1 MEGEKPARGDAVHAQ
16 WGSDYLA
23 VMRALGLEYVTL
35 VPGASYRGLHDSL
48 VNYLGNTRPTLLLS
62 LHDAQRQ
69 SRRGRI
75 AGEARIRRR
84 TPAAPDIP
92 TVAESGIPGYE
103 VSNWFGVSAPARTP
117 PEIVSRLHDS
127 IARALKMPDVR
138 AALSNGGAEPAA
150 TTADEYAAFFRNEY
164 TKWSKVI
171 KAAGIKGE

>member
-23 VMRALGLEYVTL
+23 DVMRALGLEYVTL

-75 AGEARIRRR
+75 AGEARIRRHDR
-84 TPAAPDIP
+84 AFDD
-92 TVAESGIPGYE
+92 
-103 VSNWFGVSAPARTP
+103 ARGGMK
-117 PEIVSRLHDS
+117 SR
-127 IARALKMPDVR
+127 RGG
-138 AALSNGGAEPAA
+138 NG
-150 TTADEYAAFFRNEY
+150 T
-164 TKWSKVI
+164 
-171 KAAGIKGE
+171 